1 MAISSGLGSSAL
13 LPAGLGFRNVLIN
26 GGFDIWQ
33 RGTSAAFTTSASTSF
48 LADRWSGYRGAAGST
63 QSRVSA
69 GLDGFQYAMRVQ
81 RDSGN
86 TSVFRQYIGTS
97 LETSTATKL
106 ANKPVVLSFYA
117 RAGAN
122 YSSASNGLNVLLS
135 SGTGTEANG
144 VHVNFT
150 SATSVVSTVA
160 TLTTSYQRF
169 TYFATMPATSS
180 QLLVQFDFAGVGTA
194 GADDYFEI
202 TGVQLE
208 QNYQP
213 TPFEQRPY
221 GVELALCQRYFQRLL
236 NGADHGNE
244 MVVTV
249 QATGSTGG
257 YGFKALLMTMRT
269 APTLTSSQSTDAF
282 LCKSAGG
289 NNLFMNA
296 MTFDLSTPRSF
307 LLVIGVAS
315 GLAAGDASIVLA
327 NSVTAKIDA
336 SAEL

>member
-1 MAISSGLGSSAL
+1 
-13 LPAGLGFRNVLIN
+13 
-26 GGFDIWQ
+26 
-33 RGTSAAFTTSASTSF
+33 
-48 LADRWSGYRGAAGST
+48 
-63 QSRVSA
+63 
-69 GLDGFQYAMRVQ
+69 MRVQ

-150 SATSVVSTVA
+150 SSTSVISTVA

-169 TYFATMPATSS
+169 TYYGIMPATSS

-194 GADDYFEI
+194 GAADYFEI

-213 TPFEQRPY
+213 TPFEQRPI
-221 GVELALCQRYFQRLL
+221 GVELALCQRYYWR
-236 NGADHGNE
+236 NTRTD
-244 MVVTV
+244 
-249 QATGSTGG
+249 
-257 YGFKALLMTMRT
+257 GFFT
-269 APTLTSSQSTDAF
+269 AWHNPAY
-282 LCKSAGG
+282 
-289 NNLFMNA
+289 N
-296 MTFDLSTPRSF
+296 
-307 LLVIGVAS
+307 
-315 GLAAGDASIVLA
+315 A
-327 NSVTAKIDA
+327 NSVDTLIYHPVTMRITPTAFEYSNIQVSDDIAFTVSGAVPRTISASSTPNTSLITWDKAGSFTTRYYYALLSASSGYIA
-336 SAEL
+336 VSAEL